1 MQNNIN
7 GTKKI
12 IINKMY
18 NNLLNFNQRNVNN
31 INTSSYVPYAD
42 FCFPINYPQ
51 NNLQSFNLY
60 PNFINTYNN
69 EIENFKKENEENNT
83 EKKSTKCETDS
94 DLIQFLSGNY
104 LDEKNDETNSEEK
117 SDKKEI
123 DINLGSIIVENS
135 LLKKFPIINLKNRNK
150 YNISIPENILNKG
163 EFFTAIKEEKKDN
176 DMNMNEIDMV
186 DETKNKIVIP
196 DDYLIEINENII
208 KKLNNFMR
216 EKDIKS
222 CIKDKKLQL
231 KDLIEKIYEKCLYNI
246 LEIKRNV
253 KNRVKKLKST
263 ELSEQLK
270 IMINFHNEF
279 LSLFLSQNNN
289 NNINIENDE
298 DENNKTYITY
308 AEFYLENNGGKTYKC
323 QICGKSFINHQTL
336 GGHMSKIH
344 PNCSEKYKKKNDI
357 RKQREGQRKLL
368 DSVKEQLFRK
378 YNLNYRLLKEDDE
391 KEKIKSFI
399 KAHQKEYEILKRK
412 IYREKALKDNE

>member
-1 MQNNIN
+1 
-7 GTKKI
+7 
-12 IINKMY
+12 MY

-69 EIENFKKENEENNT
+69 EIENFKKENEENKT

-176 DMNMNEIDMV
+176 DMDMNEIDMV

-208 KKLNNFMR
+208 KKLNNFFN
-216 EKDIKS
+216 
-222 CIKDKKLQL
+222 
-231 KDLIEKIYEKCLYNI
+231 KIY
-246 LEIKRNV
+246 
-253 KNRVKKLKST
+253 LK
-263 ELSEQLK
+263 
-270 IMINFHNEF
+270 
-279 LSLFLSQNNN
+279 
-289 NNINIENDE
+289 
-298 DENNKTYITY
+298 
-308 AEFYLENNGGKTYKC
+308 
-323 QICGKSFINHQTL
+323 
-336 GGHMSKIH
+336 
-344 PNCSEKYKKKNDI
+344 
-357 RKQREGQRKLL
+357 
-368 DSVKEQLFRK
+368 
-378 YNLNYRLLKEDDE
+378 
-391 KEKIKSFI
+391 
-399 KAHQKEYEILKRK
+399 
-412 IYREKALKDNE
+412 

>member
-1 MQNNIN
+1 MNE
-7 GTKKI
+7 K
-12 IINKMY
+12 Y
-18 NNLLNFNQRNVNN
+18 FNFNQRNFNN
-31 INTSSYVPYAD
+31 INTSSYVPYID
-42 FCFPINYPQ
+42 FYFPINCPQ

-69 EIENFKKENEENNT
+69 EIQYIKKENEENNT
-83 EKKSTKCETDS
+83 VKNSNSTKCETDS

-104 LDEKNDETNSEEK
+104 LEKKNDDTNSDEK
-117 SDKKEI
+117 SDKKETEI
-123 DINLGSIIVENS
+123 SLGRIVVENS
-135 LLKKFPIINLKNRNK
+135 LLKNFPIINLKNNNK
-150 YNISIPENILNKG
+150 FNLTIPESILNKG

-176 DMNMNEIDMV
+176 DMDMNEIDMV

-270 IMINFHNEF
+270 IMINFHNEL

-289 NNINIENDE
+289 NNNINIDKNE

-308 AEFYLENNGGKTYKC
+308 AEYYLENNGGKTYKC